1 MSGLTRE
8 FPRGNM
14 KNWPHSFEGTGPPP
28 VNGCPFPTTDQ
39 MISGLKKYPLTVPT
53 YTYPI
58 YSNVGM
64 ALLGQVAVVAN
75 TALEESQN
83 VTGSPTTWP
92 ALAQRD
98 IFNPLGLNGSSF
110 VVTPQNKAHVAVASK
125 DSHEVVR
132 FNFSSSCLSLR

>member
-14 KNWPHSFEGTGPPP
+14 KNWPHSLEGTGPPP
-28 VNGCPFPTTDQ
+28 GNGCPFPTTEQ
-39 MISGLKKYPLTVPT
+39 MINGLKKYPLTVPT
-53 YTYPI
+53 YSYPI

-64 ALLGQVAVVAN
+64 AVLGQVAVSAN
-75 TALEESQN
+75 AAFEASQN
-83 VTGSPTTWP
+83 ITGPPTTW
-92 ALAQRD
+92 ASLAERD

-110 VVTPQNKAHVAVASK
+110 VVTPDNKAHVAVASK

-132 FNFSSSCLSLR
+132 DPPLGCHFF